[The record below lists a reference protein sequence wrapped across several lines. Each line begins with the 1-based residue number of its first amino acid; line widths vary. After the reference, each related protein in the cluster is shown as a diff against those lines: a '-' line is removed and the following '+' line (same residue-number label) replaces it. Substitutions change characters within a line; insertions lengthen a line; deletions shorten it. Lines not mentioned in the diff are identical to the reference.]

1 VLPGFRAGF
10 LMTISVVQSN
20 TTVGPANGTFPGTF
34 TSGVAAGNT
43 LFMVVFAYDSGSAIS
58 ATTPTF
64 NGLSYPA
71 AVQLYAIYST
81 SGSNI
86 FTAAWMFPNVP
97 TAGATSVGLTLTG
110 GTNDG
115 NTGQIVYE
123 VSGLGASPLADQTV
137 TQAVNS
143 GGSTTASVTTPAI
156 QFQPEFV
163 LASSIGFGQ
172 SQSGVPGAPWT
183 NLSAG
188 NNDYA
193 AAGYQVVTSSGGTY
207 TWQGNTGS
215 GGTSGD
221 SAAGIVTIAGS
232 AGSGPVLAQQPGSR
246 AWRGRFRRVQVPWPS
261 PATVP
266 APPVQ
271 PPALLKGS
279 PAAVRGRLAG
289 LAAPVVQPP
298 GSGPPPQPQP
308 GARVWRARF
317 RRHQVPFGPPGP
329 PPASVPAPF
338 TLPQIARGPAA
349 RSLARLTAA
358 RGRPGAPAPFT
369 PPHVPVRGPAGRVLA
384 RLTGARGRPGAS
396 APFTA
401 PHVPVHGPP
410 AAVKGKLAGLT
421 APPPVAPPART
432 PVQAP
437 AGLFRGRTA
446 ARPGKLT
453 GLAALVPARVT
464 PPAGPPR
471 AVPPLLK
478 GPPAAT
484 RGQLGFWRVRVFA
497 QLFTASGSWTGPSG
511 LAGLPAVYTWGPA
524 GSSVAGV
531 FPVSNGAAGGGG
543 AFGGEPALGGVGPGT
558 VLTVTVGTAGS
569 GTATTVTGGTVTVTA
584 AAGGNGIGT
593 SGGGGGSPGSNT
605 LAEGGG
611 SGGGATG
618 GTDGGGGGASG
629 GSTGA
634 GGAGQAGVIGG
645 LGGSAGTGAAGPPSL
660 AGGTGGNGAT
670 PSAVAQNGAV
680 PGAAGGGGCSASGFT
695 AAGTSQDGLALIVW
709 TAYDLPAVTAAPG
722 RALPGA
728 VTGSQIVTVSV
739 APGPAAP
746 FTAPRTLL
754 RGPAGRVL
762 ARLTGARGRPGV
774 PALFAVPGVLL
785 RGRAAARAGKLAG
798 IVAPPPV
805 LHPAVISV
813 FKLPGSLRGPASA
826 VKGTVAG
833 IVAPPPVLHP
843 AVVSTFKVP
852 GLPLRG
858 PAAARKGSVTGVVAP
873 PPVTQ
878 PNIPSPFYPPHLP
891 LRGPV
896 PVTPRTKTTG
906 GVAPPPVP
914 PPVAPPHWQGSTHMI
929 AATATG
935 NLIQG
940 ANHTGRGGP
949 GTDLK
954 GDYERSGD

>member
-1 VLPGFRAGF
+1 VA
-10 LMTISVVQSN
+10 SYN
-20 TTVGPANGTFPGTF
+20 TGTTGSASSIPAATAFTF
-34 TSGVAAGNT
+34 TVPAGVLTGDVMVVSLNVFSFTANTFGISTPSSGGGSWTQIGTTQVGSQGSVGGWGSAWYRIATASDPSSTFTVSWTGTNGGGNT
-43 LFMVVFAYDSGSAIS
+43 FWWAADLESYTGFYTPAPIGNFSASVSSGTSA
-58 ATTPTF
+58 
-64 NGLSYPA
+64 
-71 AVQLYAIYST
+71 
-81 SGSNI
+81 
-86 FTAAWMFPNVP
+86 
-97 TAGATSVGLTLTG
+97 
-110 GTNDG
+110 
-115 NTGQIVYE
+115 
-123 VSGLGASPLADQTV
+123 VSP
-137 TQAVNS
+137 
-143 GGSTTASVTTPAI
+143 SVTTSLPGSWGI
-156 QFQPEFV
+156 QTCP
-163 LASSIGFGQ
+163 SSI
-172 SQSGVPGAPWT
+172 SGSGSITGEPATNRHVLNPGAGVNNGISDT
-183 NLSAG
+183 N
-188 NNDYA
+188 
-193 AAGYQVVTSSGGTY
+193 
-207 TWQGNTGS
+207 
-215 GGTSGD
+215 
-221 SAAGIVTIAGS
+221 GS
-232 AGSGPVLAQQPGSR
+232 AGAAGSTIGGGTWSFSASSSGAGITFTIELATTGASGPPSQPQPGSH
-246 AWRGRFRRVQVPWPS
+246 AWRARFRRGQVPWPS
-261 PATVP
+261 PAT
-266 APPVQ
+266 APPLPAQ
-271 PPALLKGS
+271 PPALLKGP
-279 PAAVRGRLAG
+279 PAAVKGKLAG
-289 LAAPVVQPP
+289 LTAPAAVP

-308 GARVWRARF
+308 GSRAWRARF
-317 RRHQVPFGPPGP
+317 RRGQVPFAPPGP
-329 PPASVPAPF
+329 PPASVPSPF

-349 RSLARLTAA
+349 RSLARLTAT
-358 RGRPGAPAPFT
+358 RGRPGTPALFT
-369 PPHVPVRGPAGRVLA
+369 PPRGPVR
-384 RLTGARGRPGAS
+384 
-396 APFTA
+396 
-401 PHVPVHGPP
+401 GPP

-437 AGLFRGRTA
+437 AGLFRGRAA
-446 ARPGKLT
+446 ARPGKLS
-453 GLAALVPARVT
+453 GLAALVPARVI

-497 QLFTASGSWTGPSG
+497 QLFTTSGSWAAPSG
-511 LAGLPAVYTWGPA
+511 LTGLPAVYAWGPA

-569 GTATTVTGGTVTVTA
+569 GTATTVTGGTVTVTG

-618 GTDGGGGGASG
+618 GTDGGGGGGSG
-629 GSTGA
+629 GSAGA

-660 AGGTGGNGAT
+660 AGAAGGNGAT

-709 TAYDLPAVTAAPG
+709 AAYDLPAVTAAPG

-728 VTGSQIVTVSV
+728 VTGSQVVTVSA

-754 RGPAGRVL
+754 RGPLARSL
-762 ARLTGARGRPGV
+762 ARLTATRGRPGI
-774 PALFAVPGVLL
+774 PALFAVPAVLL
-785 RGRAAARAGKLAG
+785 RGRAAARAGKLTGVA
-798 IVAPPPV
+798 APPPV
-805 LHPAVISV
+805 LHPAVTSV
-813 FKLPGSLRGPASA
+813 FRLPGFPLRGPAA
-826 VKGTVAG
+826 ARKGTVAG

-843 AVVSTFKVP
+843 AVASTFKVP

-858 PAAARKGSVTGVVAP
+858 PAAARKGSVAGVVAP

-878 PNIPSPFYPPHLP
+878 PNIPAPFYPPHLP

-906 GVAPPPVP
+906 AVAPPPAP